1 VSEVGLEKRASFA
14 DSGKVCVYDPTGE
27 RMPKMKRT
35 SVIDGLAMSK
45 AEFSQR
51 SERLADFAA
60 GLEFVVK
67 ELQQAAGRFFG
78 GAADAAA
85 DV

>member
-1 VSEVGLEKRASFA
+1 
-14 DSGKVCVYDPTGE
+14 
-27 RMPKMKRT
+27 MPKMKRT
-35 SVIDGLAMSK
+35 SVADGLAMSK

-51 SERLADFAA
+51 SEAVSNVASV
-60 GLEFVVK
+60 LERVLK
-67 ELQQAAGRFFG
+67 ALQQAAGRFFG

>member
-1 VSEVGLEKRASFA
+1 VGLEKRASFA

-35 SVIDGLAMSK
+35 SGVAGLAMSRP
-45 AEFSQR
+45 EFPQG
-51 SERLADFAA
+51 SEPGSDVAKS
-60 GLEFVVK
+60 LEQVLK
-67 ELQQAAGRFFG
+67 ELLQAAGRFFG
-78 GAADAAA
+78 GTADAAT

>member
-1 VSEVGLEKRASFA
+1 
-14 DSGKVCVYDPTGE
+14 
-27 RMPKMKRT
+27 MPKMKRT

-45 AEFSQR
+45 AAFSQR

-60 GLEFVVK
+60 GLELVLK

-78 GAADAAA
+78 GAVNAAA

>member
-1 VSEVGLEKRASFA
+1 
-14 DSGKVCVYDPTGE
+14 
-27 RMPKMKRT
+27 MKRT
-35 SVIDGLAMSK
+35 SVVDGLATSRP
-45 AEFSQR
+45 EFSQR
-51 SERLADFAA
+51 SERLADFEE
-60 GLEFVVK
+60 GLEVVLK